1 MLSDLLPCAL
11 KGPALSKT
19 IITGA
24 YIATVDLQDREISGG
39 WVAVDGK
46 RIVGIGTGEIPAD
59 YAAFDRI
66 DGSGCLL
73 TPGFV
78 NTHHHLY
85 QWATRGIAT
94 ESTLFEWLVELYPIW
109 GHLDAEVTFGAAQG
123 ALASLLLSG
132 CTYTTDHHYVFP
144 AEGGDCLAAEIKAAE
159 GLGIRFHPT
168 RGSMDLGQSKGG
180 LPPDNVVEDRD
191 QILIATEDAIRR
203 FHDTADDAMVKIAV
217 APCSPFS
224 VTGELMKEAAELA
237 RRENVRLHTHLAET
251 IDEEDFCQEKFG
263 CSPTDYVESLGW
275 LGSDV
280 WMAHAIHLDDSAVAK
295 FGKTGTG
302 VAHCPSSN
310 ARLGSGIA
318 RVQDLVRA
326 GAPVGLGV
334 DGAASNEN
342 GELLTEVRAAAL
354 WARLKDGPTAMS
366 SRESLALATRGGAK
380 VLGRDKDLGS
390 IEVGK
395 LADLVLWKLDDIGHI
410 DIVDPIAALVLGPKA
425 EVTALLVNGEVR
437 VRHGLITAK
446 SHEDIAAEAARA
458 SKRLLSSAKKAG

>member
-1 MLSDLLPCAL
+1 MSQTL
-11 KGPALSKT
+11 
-19 IITGA
+19 ITEA
-24 YIATVDLQDREISGG
+24 YIATLDSNDREISDG
-39 WVAVDGK
+39 WVAIDGK
-46 RIVGIGTGEIPAD
+46 RIVGIGQSNIPPQFAG
-59 YAAFDRI
+59 FDRI
-66 DGSGCLL
+66 DGTGALL
-73 TPGFV
+73 TPGFI

-94 ESTLFEWLVELYPIW
+94 ESTLFEWLVTLYPIW

-144 AEGGDCLAAEIKAAE
+144 AEGGDCLAAEIEAAQ

-168 RGSMDLGQSKGG
+168 RGSMDLGQSQGG

-203 FHDTADDAMVKIAV
+203 FHDPADDAMLKIAV

-224 VTGELMKEAAELA
+224 VTGELMKEAAQLA

-251 IDEEDFCQEKFG
+251 IDEENFCQEKFG

-275 LGSDV
+275 LGPDV
-280 WMAHAIHLDDSAVAK
+280 WMAHAIHLDDSAIDK

-310 ARLGSGIA
+310 ARLGAGIA
-318 RVQDLVRA
+318 RVQDLVKA

-366 SRESLALATRGGAK
+366 ARQSLALATRGGAR
-380 VLGRDKDLGS
+380 VLGREKELGT

-425 EVTALLVNGEVR
+425 EVKALLVNGEVR
-437 VRHGLITAK
+437 VRHGLITAIA
-446 SHEDIAAEAARA
+446 HEEIAQQAARA
-458 SKRLLSSAKKAG
+458 SKRILTSSKKAG

>member
-1 MLSDLLPCAL
+1 MSQTL
-11 KGPALSKT
+11 
-19 IITGA
+19 ITDA
-24 YIATVDLQDREISGG
+24 YIATLDSNDREISDG
-39 WVAVDGK
+39 WVAIDGK
-46 RIVGIGTGEIPAD
+46 RIVGIGQSNIPPQFAG
-59 YAAFDRI
+59 FDRI
-66 DGSGCLL
+66 DGTGALL
-73 TPGFV
+73 TPGFI

-94 ESTLFEWLVELYPIW
+94 ESTLFEWLVTLYPIW

-144 AEGGDCLAAEIKAAE
+144 AEGGDCLAAEIEAAQ

-168 RGSMDLGQSKGG
+168 RGSMDLGQSQGG

-203 FHDTADDAMVKIAV
+203 FHDPADDAMLKIAV

-224 VTGELMKEAAELA
+224 VTGELMKEAAQLA

-251 IDEEDFCQEKFG
+251 IDEENFCQEKFG

-275 LGSDV
+275 LGPDV
-280 WMAHAIHLDDSAVAK
+280 WMAHAIHLDDSAIDK
-295 FGKTGTG
+295 FGRTGTG
-302 VAHCPSSN
+302 TAHCPSSN
-310 ARLGSGIA
+310 ARLGAGIA
-318 RVQDLVRA
+318 RVQDLVKA

-366 SRESLALATRGGAK
+366 ARQSLALATRGGAR
-380 VLGRDKDLGS
+380 VLGRENELGT

-425 EVTALLVNGEVR
+425 EVKALLVNGEVR
-437 VRHGLITAK
+437 VRHGLITAIA
-446 SHEDIAAEAARA
+446 HEEIAQQAARA
-458 SKRLLSSAKKAG
+458 SKRILTGSKKAG

>member
-1 MLSDLLPCAL
+1 VSQTL
-11 KGPALSKT
+11 
-19 IITGA
+19 ITDA
-24 YIATVDLQDREISGG
+24 YIATLDSNDREISDG
-39 WVAVDGK
+39 WVAIDGK
-46 RIVGIGTGEIPAD
+46 RIVGIGQSNIPPQFAG
-59 YAAFDRI
+59 FDRI
-66 DGSGCLL
+66 DGTGALL
-73 TPGFV
+73 TPGFI

-94 ESTLFEWLVELYPIW
+94 ESTLFEWLVTLYPIW

-144 AEGGDCLAAEIKAAE
+144 AEGGDCLAAEIEAAQ

-168 RGSMDLGQSKGG
+168 RGSMDLGQSQGG

-203 FHDTADDAMVKIAV
+203 FHDPADDAMLKIAV

-224 VTGELMKEAAELA
+224 VTGELMKEAAQLA

-251 IDEEDFCQEKFG
+251 IDEENFCQEKFG

-275 LGSDV
+275 LGPDV
-280 WMAHAIHLDDSAVAK
+280 WMAHAIHLDDSAIDK
-295 FGKTGTG
+295 FGRTGTG
-302 VAHCPSSN
+302 TAHCPSSN
-310 ARLGSGIA
+310 ARLGAGIA
-318 RVQDLVRA
+318 RVQDLVKA

-366 SRESLALATRGGAK
+366 ARQSLALATRGGAR
-380 VLGRDKDLGS
+380 VLGREKELGT

-425 EVTALLVNGEVR
+425 EVKALLVNGEVR
-437 VRHGLITAK
+437 VRHGLITAIA
-446 SHEDIAAEAARA
+446 HEEIAQQAARA
-458 SKRLLSSAKKAG
+458 SKRILTGSKKAG

>member
-1 MLSDLLPCAL
+1 MSQTL
-11 KGPALSKT
+11 
-19 IITGA
+19 ITNA
-24 YIATVDLQDREISGG
+24 YIATLDSIDREISDG
-39 WVAVDGK
+39 WVAIDGK
-46 RIVGIGTGEIPAD
+46 RIVGIGQSDIPPQFAG
-59 YAAFDRI
+59 FDRI
-66 DGSGCLL
+66 DGTGALL
-73 TPGFV
+73 TPGFI

-94 ESTLFEWLVELYPIW
+94 ESTLFEWLVTLYPIW

-144 AEGGDCLAAEIKAAE
+144 AEGGDCLAAEIEAAQ

-168 RGSMDLGQSKGG
+168 RGSMDLGQSQGG

-203 FHDTADDAMVKIAV
+203 FHDPADDAMLKIAV

-224 VTGELMKEAAELA
+224 VTGELMKEAAQLA

-251 IDEEDFCQEKFG
+251 IEEESFCQEKFG

-275 LGSDV
+275 LGPDV
-280 WMAHAIHLDDSAVAK
+280 WMAHAIHLDDSAIDK
-295 FGKTGTG
+295 FGRTGTG
-302 VAHCPSSN
+302 TAHCPSSN
-310 ARLGSGIA
+310 ARLGAGIA
-318 RVQDLVRA
+318 RVQDLVKA

-366 SRESLALATRGGAK
+366 ARQSLALATRGGAR
-380 VLGRDKDLGS
+380 VLGREKELGT

-425 EVTALLVNGEVR
+425 EVKALLVNGEVR
-437 VRHGLITAK
+437 VRHGLITAIA
-446 SHEDIAAEAARA
+446 HEEIAQQAARA
-458 SKRLLSSAKKAG
+458 SKRILTSSKKAG

>member
-1 MLSDLLPCAL
+1 MSQTL
-11 KGPALSKT
+11 
-19 IITGA
+19 ITDA
-24 YIATVDLQDREISGG
+24 YIATLDSNDREISDG
-39 WVAVDGK
+39 WVAIDGK
-46 RIVGIGTGEIPAD
+46 RIVGIGQSNIPPEFAG
-59 YAAFDRI
+59 FDRI
-66 DGSGCLL
+66 DGTGALL
-73 TPGFV
+73 TPGFI

-94 ESTLFEWLVELYPIW
+94 ESTLFEWLVTLYPIW
-109 GHLDAEVTFGAAQG
+109 GHLDADVTFGAAQG

-144 AEGGDCLAAEIKAAE
+144 AEGGDCLAAEIEAAQ

-168 RGSMDLGQSKGG
+168 RGSMDLGQSQGG

-203 FHDTADDAMVKIAV
+203 FHDPADDAMLKIAV

-224 VTGELMKEAAELA
+224 VTGELMKEAAQLA

-251 IDEEDFCQEKFG
+251 IDEENFCQEKFG

-275 LGSDV
+275 LGPDV
-280 WMAHAIHLDDSAVAK
+280 WMAHAIHLDDSAIDK

-310 ARLGSGIA
+310 ARLGAGIA
-318 RVQDLVRA
+318 RVQDLVKA

-366 SRESLALATRGGAK
+366 ARQSLALATRGGAR
-380 VLGRDKDLGS
+380 VLGRENELGT

-425 EVTALLVNGEVR
+425 EVKALLVNGEVR
-437 VRHGLITAK
+437 VQHGLITAI
-446 SHEDIAAEAARA
+446 SHEEIAQQAARA
-458 SKRLLSSAKKAG
+458 SKRILTSAKKAG

>member
-1 MLSDLLPCAL
+1 MSQTL
-11 KGPALSKT
+11 
-19 IITGA
+19 ITEA
-24 YIATVDLQDREISGG
+24 YIATLDSNDREISDG
-39 WVAVDGK
+39 WVAIDGK
-46 RIVGIGTGEIPAD
+46 RIVGIGQSNIPPEFAG
-59 YAAFDRI
+59 FDRI
-66 DGSGCLL
+66 DGTGALL
-73 TPGFV
+73 TPGFI

-94 ESTLFEWLVELYPIW
+94 ESTLFEWLVTLYPIW

-144 AEGGDCLAAEIKAAE
+144 AEGGDCLAAEIEAAQ

-168 RGSMDLGQSKGG
+168 RGSMDLGQTQGG

-203 FHDTADDAMVKIAV
+203 FHDPADDAMLKIAV

-224 VTGELMKEAAELA
+224 VTGELMKEAAQLA

-251 IDEEDFCQEKFG
+251 IDEENFCQERFG

-275 LGSDV
+275 LGPDV
-280 WMAHAIHLDDSAVAK
+280 WMAHAIHLDDSAIDK
-295 FGKTGTG
+295 FGRTGTG
-302 VAHCPSSN
+302 TAHCPSSN
-310 ARLGSGIA
+310 ARLGAGIA
-318 RVQDLVRA
+318 RVQDLVKA

-366 SRESLALATRGGAK
+366 ARQSLALATRGGAR
-380 VLGRDKDLGS
+380 VLGREKELGT

-425 EVTALLVNGEVR
+425 EVKALLVNGEVR
-437 VRHGLITAK
+437 VRHGLITAIA
-446 SHEDIAAEAARA
+446 HEEIAQQAARA
-458 SKRLLSSAKKAG
+458 SKRILTSSKKAG

>member
-1 MLSDLLPCAL
+1 MSQTL
-11 KGPALSKT
+11 
-19 IITGA
+19 ITGA
-24 YIATVDLQDREISGG
+24 YIATLDSNDREISDG
-39 WVAVDGK
+39 WVAIDGK
-46 RIVGIGTGEIPAD
+46 RIVGIGQSNIPPQFAG
-59 YAAFDRI
+59 FDRI
-66 DGSGCLL
+66 DGTGALL
-73 TPGFV
+73 TPGFI

-94 ESTLFEWLVELYPIW
+94 ESTLFEWLVTLYPIW

-144 AEGGDCLAAEIKAAE
+144 AEGGDCLAAEIEAAQ

-168 RGSMDLGQSKGG
+168 RGSMDLGQSQGG

-203 FHDTADDAMVKIAV
+203 FHDPADDAMLKIAV

-224 VTGELMKEAAELA
+224 VTGELMKEAAQLA

-251 IDEEDFCQEKFG
+251 IDEENFCQEKFG

-275 LGSDV
+275 LGPDV
-280 WMAHAIHLDDSAVAK
+280 WMAHAIHLDDSAIDK
-295 FGKTGTG
+295 FGRTGTG
-302 VAHCPSSN
+302 TAHCPSSN
-310 ARLGSGIA
+310 ARLGAGIA
-318 RVQDLVRA
+318 RVQDLVKA

-366 SRESLALATRGGAK
+366 ARQSLALATRGGAR
-380 VLGRDKDLGS
+380 VLGREKELGT

-425 EVTALLVNGEVR
+425 EVKALLVNGEVR
-437 VRHGLITAK
+437 VRHGLITAIA
-446 SHEDIAAEAARA
+446 HEEIAQQAARA
-458 SKRLLSSAKKAG
+458 SKRILTSSKKAG

>member
-1 MLSDLLPCAL
+1 MSQTL
-11 KGPALSKT
+11 
-19 IITGA
+19 ITDA
-24 YIATVDLQDREISGG
+24 YIATLDSNDREISDG
-39 WVAVDGK
+39 WVAIDGK
-46 RIVGIGTGEIPAD
+46 RIVGIGQSNIPPQFAG
-59 YAAFDRI
+59 FDRI
-66 DGSGCLL
+66 DGTGALL
-73 TPGFV
+73 TPGFI

-94 ESTLFEWLVELYPIW
+94 ESTLFEWLVTLYPIW

-144 AEGGDCLAAEIKAAE
+144 AEGGDCLAAEIEAAQ

-168 RGSMDLGQSKGG
+168 RGSMDLGQTQGG

-203 FHDTADDAMVKIAV
+203 FHDPADDAMLKIAV

-224 VTGELMKEAAELA
+224 VTGELMKEAAQLA

-251 IDEEDFCQEKFG
+251 IDEENFCQERFG

-275 LGSDV
+275 LGPDV
-280 WMAHAIHLDDSAVAK
+280 WMAHAIHLDDSAIDK
-295 FGKTGTG
+295 FGRTGTG
-302 VAHCPSSN
+302 TAHCPSSN
-310 ARLGSGIA
+310 ARLGAGIA
-318 RVQDLVRA
+318 RVQDLVKA

-366 SRESLALATRGGAK
+366 ARQSLALATRGGAR
-380 VLGRDKDLGS
+380 VLGREKELGT

-410 DIVDPIAALVLGPKA
+410 YIVDPIAALVLGPKA
-425 EVTALLVNGEVR
+425 EVKALLVNGEVR
-437 VRHGLITAK
+437 VRHGLITAIA
-446 SHEDIAAEAARA
+446 HEEIAQQAARA
-458 SKRLLSSAKKAG
+458 SKRILTSSKKAG

>member
-1 MLSDLLPCAL
+1 MSQTL
-11 KGPALSKT
+11 
-19 IITGA
+19 ITDA
-24 YIATVDLQDREISGG
+24 YIATLDSNDREISDG
-39 WVAVDGK
+39 WVAIDGK
-46 RIVGIGTGEIPAD
+46 RIVGIGQSNIPPQFAG
-59 YAAFDRI
+59 FDRI
-66 DGSGCLL
+66 DGTGALL
-73 TPGFV
+73 TPGFI

-94 ESTLFEWLVELYPIW
+94 ESTLFEWLVTLYPIW

-144 AEGGDCLAAEIKAAE
+144 AEGGDCLAAEIEAAQ

-168 RGSMDLGQSKGG
+168 RGSMDLGQTQGG
-180 LPPDNVVEDRD
+180 MPPDNVVEDRD

-203 FHDTADDAMVKIAV
+203 FHDPADDAMLKIAV

-224 VTGELMKEAAELA
+224 VTGELMKEAAQLA

-251 IDEEDFCQEKFG
+251 IDEENFCQKKFG

-275 LGSDV
+275 LGPDV
-280 WMAHAIHLDDSAVAK
+280 WMAHAIHLDDSAIDK
-295 FGKTGTG
+295 FGRTGTG
-302 VAHCPSSN
+302 TAHCPSSN
-310 ARLGSGIA
+310 ARLGAGIA
-318 RVQDLVRA
+318 RVQDLVKA

-366 SRESLALATRGGAK
+366 ARQSLALATRGGAR
-380 VLGRDKDLGS
+380 VLGREKELGT

-425 EVTALLVNGEVR
+425 EVKALLVNGEVR
-437 VRHGLITAK
+437 VRHGLITAIA
-446 SHEDIAAEAARA
+446 HEEIAQQAARA
-458 SKRLLSSAKKAG
+458 SKRILTSSKKAG

>member
-1 MLSDLLPCAL
+1 MSQTL
-11 KGPALSKT
+11 
-19 IITGA
+19 ITDA
-24 YIATVDLQDREISGG
+24 YIATLDTHDREISNG
-39 WVAVDGK
+39 WVAIDGK
-46 RIVGIGTGEIPAD
+46 RIVGIGQSKIPAQ
-59 YAAFDRI
+59 YAGFDRI
-66 DGSGCLL
+66 DGAGALL

-94 ESTLFEWLVELYPIW
+94 ESTLFEWLVTLYPIW
-109 GHLDAEVTFGAAQG
+109 GHLDAEVTYGAAQG

-144 AEGGDCLAAEIKAAE
+144 AEGGDCLAAEIEAAQT
-159 GLGIRFHPT
+159 LGIRFHPT
-168 RGSMDLGQSKGG
+168 RGSMDLGQSQGG

-203 FHDTADDAMVKIAV
+203 FHDPADDAMLKIAV

-224 VTGELMKEAAELA
+224 VTGELMKEAAQLA

-275 LGSDV
+275 LGPDV
-280 WMAHAIHLDDSAVAK
+280 WMAHAIHLDDSAIDK

-310 ARLGSGIA
+310 ARLGAGIA
-318 RVQDLVRA
+318 RVQDLVKA

-366 SRESLALATRGGAK
+366 ARQSLALATRGGAR
-380 VLGRDKDLGS
+380 VLGREKELGT

-425 EVTALLVNGEVR
+425 EVKALLVNGEVR
-437 VRHGLITAK
+437 VRHGLITAIA
-446 SHEDIAAEAARA
+446 HEEIAQQAARA
-458 SKRLLSSAKKAG
+458 SKRILTSAKKAG

>member
-1 MLSDLLPCAL
+1 VSQTL
-11 KGPALSKT
+11 
-19 IITGA
+19 ITGA
-24 YIATVDLQDREISGG
+24 YIATLDPNDREISDG
-39 WVAVDGK
+39 WVAIDGK
-46 RIVGIGTGEIPAD
+46 RIVAIGQTPIPEQ
-59 YAAFDRI
+59 YAHFDRI
-66 DGSGCLL
+66 DGAGSLL
-73 TPGFV
+73 TPGFI

-94 ESTLFEWLVELYPIW
+94 ESTLFEWLVTLYPIW
-109 GHLDAEVTFGAAQG
+109 GHLDADITFGAAQG
-123 ALASLLLSG
+123 ALASLMLSG

-144 AEGGDCLAAEIKAAE
+144 AEGGDCLAAEITAAQ

-168 RGSMDLGQSKGG
+168 RGSMDLGQSQGG
-180 LPPDNVVEDRD
+180 LPPDNVVENRD

-203 FHDTADDAMVKIAV
+203 FHDPSDDAMVKIAV

-224 VTGELMKEAAELA
+224 VTGDLMKEAAQLA

-251 IDEEDFCQEKFG
+251 VDEENFCQEKFG

-275 LGSDV
+275 LGPDV
-280 WMAHAIHLDDSAVAK
+280 WMAHAIHLDDSAIAK

-302 VAHCPSSN
+302 AAHCPSSN
-310 ARLGSGIA
+310 ARLGAGIA
-318 RVQDLVRA
+318 RVQDLVAA

-334 DGAASNEN
+334 DGAASNES

-366 SRESLALATRGGAK
+366 ARQSLALATRGGAR
-380 VLGRDKDLGS
+380 VLGREKELGT

-425 EVTALLVNGEVR
+425 EVKALIVNGELR
-437 VRHGLITAK
+437 VLNGLITAI
-446 SHEDIAAEAARA
+446 SHEEIAQTAARA
-458 SKRLLSSAKKAG
+458 SKKLLTSAKKAG

>member
-1 MLSDLLPCAL
+1 M
-11 KGPALSKT
+11 T
-19 IITGA
+19 
-24 YIATVDLQDREISGG
+24 
-39 WVAVDGK
+39 
-46 RIVGIGTGEIPAD
+46 
-59 YAAFDRI
+59 
-66 DGSGCLL
+66 
-73 TPGFV
+73 
-78 NTHHHLY
+78 
-85 QWATRGIAT
+85 
-94 ESTLFEWLVELYPIW
+94 LYPIW

-144 AEGGDCLAAEIKAAE
+144 AEGGDCLAAEIEAAQ

-168 RGSMDLGQSKGG
+168 RGSMDLGQTQGG

-203 FHDTADDAMVKIAV
+203 FHDPADDAMLKIAV

-224 VTGELMKEAAELA
+224 VTGELMKEAAQLA

-251 IDEEDFCQEKFG
+251 IDEENFCQERFG

-275 LGSDV
+275 LGPDV
-280 WMAHAIHLDDSAVAK
+280 WMAHAIHLDDSAIDK
-295 FGKTGTG
+295 FGRTGTG
-302 VAHCPSSN
+302 TAHCPSSN
-310 ARLGSGIA
+310 ARLGAGIA
-318 RVQDLVRA
+318 RVQDLVKA

-366 SRESLALATRGGAK
+366 ARQSLALATRGGAR
-380 VLGRDKDLGS
+380 VLGREKELGT

-425 EVTALLVNGEVR
+425 EVKALLVNGEVR
-437 VRHGLITAK
+437 VRHGLITAIA
-446 SHEDIAAEAARA
+446 HEEIAQQAARA
-458 SKRLLSSAKKAG
+458 SKRILTSSKKAG

>member
-1 MLSDLLPCAL
+1 MSQTL
-11 KGPALSKT
+11 
-19 IITGA
+19 ITDA
-24 YIATVDLQDREISGG
+24 YIATLDSNDREISDG
-39 WVAVDGK
+39 WVAIDGK
-46 RIVGIGTGEIPAD
+46 RIVGIGQSNIPPQFAG
-59 YAAFDRI
+59 FDRI
-66 DGSGCLL
+66 DGTGALL
-73 TPGFV
+73 TPGFI

-94 ESTLFEWLVELYPIW
+94 ESTLFEWLVTLYPIW

-144 AEGGDCLAAEIKAAE
+144 AEGGDCLAAEIEAAQ

-168 RGSMDLGQSKGG
+168 RGSMDLGQSQGG

-203 FHDTADDAMVKIAV
+203 FHDPADDAMLKIAV

-224 VTGELMKEAAELA
+224 VTGELMKEAAQLA

-251 IDEEDFCQEKFG
+251 IDEENFCQEKFG

-275 LGSDV
+275 LGPDV
-280 WMAHAIHLDDSAVAK
+280 WMAHAIHLDDSAIDK
-295 FGKTGTG
+295 FGRTGTG
-302 VAHCPSSN
+302 TAHCPSSN
-310 ARLGSGIA
+310 ARLGAGIA
-318 RVQDLVRA
+318 RVQDLVKA

-366 SRESLALATRGGAK
+366 ARQSLALATRGGAR
-380 VLGRDKDLGS
+380 VLGREKELGT

-425 EVTALLVNGEVR
+425 EVKALLVNGEVR
-437 VRHGLITAK
+437 VRHGLITAIA
-446 SHEDIAAEAARA
+446 HEEIAQQAVRA
-458 SKRLLSSAKKAG
+458 SKRILTSSKKAG

>member
-1 MLSDLLPCAL
+1 MSQTL
-11 KGPALSKT
+11 
-19 IITGA
+19 ITDA
-24 YIATVDLQDREISGG
+24 YIATLDSNDREISDG
-39 WVAVDGK
+39 WVAIDGK
-46 RIVGIGTGEIPAD
+46 RIVGIGQSNIPPEFAG
-59 YAAFDRI
+59 FDRI
-66 DGSGCLL
+66 DGTGALL
-73 TPGFV
+73 TPGFI

-94 ESTLFEWLVELYPIW
+94 ESTLFEWLVTLYPIW

-144 AEGGDCLAAEIKAAE
+144 AEGGDCLAAEIEAAQ

-168 RGSMDLGQSKGG
+168 RGSMDLGQTQGG

-203 FHDTADDAMVKIAV
+203 FHDPADDAMLKIAV

-224 VTGELMKEAAELA
+224 VTGELMKEAAQLA

-251 IDEEDFCQEKFG
+251 IDEENFCQEKFG

-275 LGSDV
+275 LGPDV
-280 WMAHAIHLDDSAVAK
+280 WMAHAIHLDDSAIDK
-295 FGKTGTG
+295 FGRTGTG
-302 VAHCPSSN
+302 TAHCPSSN
-310 ARLGSGIA
+310 ARLGAGIA
-318 RVQDLVRA
+318 RVQDLVKA

-366 SRESLALATRGGAK
+366 ARQSLALATRGGAR
-380 VLGRDKDLGS
+380 VLGREKELGT

-425 EVTALLVNGEVR
+425 EVKALLVNGEVR
-437 VRHGLITAK
+437 VRHGLITAIA
-446 SHEDIAAEAARA
+446 HEEIAQQAARA
-458 SKRLLSSAKKAG
+458 SKRILTSSKKAG

>member
-1 MLSDLLPCAL
+1 MSQTL
-11 KGPALSKT
+11 
-19 IITGA
+19 ITDA
-24 YIATVDLQDREISGG
+24 YIATLDSNDREISDG
-39 WVAVDGK
+39 WVAIDGK
-46 RIVGIGTGEIPAD
+46 RIVGIGQSNIPPQFAG
-59 YAAFDRI
+59 FDRI
-66 DGSGCLL
+66 DGTGALL
-73 TPGFV
+73 TPGFI

-94 ESTLFEWLVELYPIW
+94 ESTLFEWLVTLYPIW

-144 AEGGDCLAAEIKAAE
+144 AEGGDCLAAEIEAAQ

-168 RGSMDLGQSKGG
+168 RGSMDLGQTQGG

-203 FHDTADDAMVKIAV
+203 FHDPADDAMLKIAV

-224 VTGELMKEAAELA
+224 VTGELMKEAAQLA

-251 IDEEDFCQEKFG
+251 IDEENFCQERFG

-275 LGSDV
+275 LGPDV
-280 WMAHAIHLDDSAVAK
+280 WMAHAIHLDDSAIDK
-295 FGKTGTG
+295 FGRTGTG
-302 VAHCPSSN
+302 TAHCPSSN
-310 ARLGSGIA
+310 ARLGAGIA
-318 RVQDLVRA
+318 RVQDLVKA

-366 SRESLALATRGGAK
+366 ARQSLALATRGGAR
-380 VLGRDKDLGS
+380 VLGREKELGT

-425 EVTALLVNGEVR
+425 EVKALLVNGEVR
-437 VRHGLITAK
+437 VRHGLITAIA
-446 SHEDIAAEAARA
+446 HEEIAQQAARA
-458 SKRLLSSAKKAG
+458 SKRILTSAKKAG

>member
-1 MLSDLLPCAL
+1 MSQTL
-11 KGPALSKT
+11 
-19 IITGA
+19 ITDA
-24 YIATVDLQDREISGG
+24 YIATLDSNDREISDG
-39 WVAVDGK
+39 WVAIDGK
-46 RIVGIGTGEIPAD
+46 RIVGIGQSNIPPEFAG
-59 YAAFDRI
+59 FDRI
-66 DGSGCLL
+66 DGTGALL
-73 TPGFV
+73 TPGFI

-94 ESTLFEWLVELYPIW
+94 ESTLFEWLVTLYPIW

-144 AEGGDCLAAEIKAAE
+144 AEGGDCLAAEIEAAQ

-168 RGSMDLGQSKGG
+168 RGSMDLGQSQGG

-203 FHDTADDAMVKIAV
+203 FHDPADDAMLKIAV

-224 VTGELMKEAAELA
+224 VTGELMKEAAQLA

-251 IDEEDFCQEKFG
+251 IDEENFCQEKFG

-275 LGSDV
+275 LGPDV
-280 WMAHAIHLDDSAVAK
+280 WMAHAIHLDDSAIDK

-310 ARLGSGIA
+310 ARLGAGIA
-318 RVQDLVRA
+318 RVQDLVKA

-366 SRESLALATRGGAK
+366 ARQSLALATRGGAR
-380 VLGRDKDLGS
+380 VLGRENELGT

-425 EVTALLVNGEVR
+425 EVKALLVNGEVR
-437 VRHGLITAK
+437 VRHGLITAIA
-446 SHEDIAAEAARA
+446 HEEIAQQAARA
-458 SKRLLSSAKKAG
+458 SKRILTSSKKAG

>member
-1 MLSDLLPCAL
+1 MSQTL
-11 KGPALSKT
+11 
-19 IITGA
+19 ITNA
-24 YIATVDLQDREISGG
+24 YIATLDSNDREISDG
-39 WVAVDGK
+39 WVAIDGK
-46 RIVGIGTGEIPAD
+46 RIVGIGQSNIPPQFAG
-59 YAAFDRI
+59 FDRI
-66 DGSGCLL
+66 DGTGALL
-73 TPGFV
+73 TPGFI

-94 ESTLFEWLVELYPIW
+94 ESTLFEWLVTLYPIW

-144 AEGGDCLAAEIKAAE
+144 AEGGDCLAAEIEAAQ

-168 RGSMDLGQSKGG
+168 RGSMDLGQSQGG

-203 FHDTADDAMVKIAV
+203 FHDPADDAMLKIAV

-224 VTGELMKEAAELA
+224 VTGELMKEAAQLA

-251 IDEEDFCQEKFG
+251 IEEESFCQEKFG

-275 LGSDV
+275 LGPDV
-280 WMAHAIHLDDSAVAK
+280 WMAHAIHLDDSAIAK

-302 VAHCPSSN
+302 TAHCPSSN
-310 ARLGSGIA
+310 ARLGAGIA
-318 RVQDLVRA
+318 RVQDLLKA

-366 SRESLALATRGGAK
+366 ARQSLALATRGGAR
-380 VLGRDKDLGS
+380 VLGREKELGT

-425 EVTALLVNGEVR
+425 EVKALLVNGEVR
-437 VRHGLITAK
+437 VRHGLITAIA
-446 SHEDIAAEAARA
+446 HEEIAQQAVRA
-458 SKRLLSSAKKAG
+458 SKRILTSSKKAG

>member
-1 MLSDLLPCAL
+1 MSQTL
-11 KGPALSKT
+11 
-19 IITGA
+19 ITNA
-24 YIATVDLQDREISGG
+24 YIATLDSNDREISDG
-39 WVAVDGK
+39 WVAIDGK
-46 RIVGIGTGEIPAD
+46 RIVGIGQSNIPPQFAG
-59 YAAFDRI
+59 FDRI
-66 DGSGCLL
+66 DGTGALL
-73 TPGFV
+73 TPGFI

-94 ESTLFEWLVELYPIW
+94 ESTLFEWLVTLYPIW

-144 AEGGDCLAAEIKAAE
+144 AEGGDCLAAEIEAAQ

-168 RGSMDLGQSKGG
+168 RGSMDLGQSQGG

-203 FHDTADDAMVKIAV
+203 FHDPADDAMLKIAV

-224 VTGELMKEAAELA
+224 VTGELMKEAAQLA

-251 IDEEDFCQEKFG
+251 IEEESFCQEKFG

-275 LGSDV
+275 LGPDV
-280 WMAHAIHLDDSAVAK
+280 WMAHAIHLDDSAIDK
-295 FGKTGTG
+295 FGRTGTG
-302 VAHCPSSN
+302 TAHCPSSN
-310 ARLGSGIA
+310 ARLGAGIA
-318 RVQDLVRA
+318 RVQDLVKA

-366 SRESLALATRGGAK
+366 ARQSLALATRGGAR
-380 VLGRDKDLGS
+380 VLGREKELGT

-425 EVTALLVNGEVR
+425 EVKALLVNGEVR
-437 VRHGLITAK
+437 VRHGLITAIA
-446 SHEDIAAEAARA
+446 HEEIAQQAARA
-458 SKRLLSSAKKAG
+458 SKRILTSSKKAG

>member
-1 MLSDLLPCAL
+1 MSQTL
-11 KGPALSKT
+11 
-19 IITGA
+19 ITNA
-24 YIATVDLQDREISGG
+24 YIATLDSIDREISDG
-39 WVAVDGK
+39 WVAIDGK
-46 RIVGIGTGEIPAD
+46 RIVGIGQSDIPPQFAG
-59 YAAFDRI
+59 FDRI
-66 DGSGCLL
+66 DGTGALL
-73 TPGFV
+73 TPGFI

-94 ESTLFEWLVELYPIW
+94 ESTLFEWLVTLYPIW

-144 AEGGDCLAAEIKAAE
+144 AEGGDCLAAEIEAAQ

-168 RGSMDLGQSKGG
+168 RGSMDLGQSQGG

-203 FHDTADDAMVKIAV
+203 FHDPADDAMLKIAV

-224 VTGELMKEAAELA
+224 VTGELMKEAAQLA

-251 IDEEDFCQEKFG
+251 IEEESFCQEKFG

-275 LGSDV
+275 LGPDV
-280 WMAHAIHLDDSAVAK
+280 WMAHAIHLDDSAIAK

-302 VAHCPSSN
+302 TAHCPSSN
-310 ARLGSGIA
+310 ARLGAGIA
-318 RVQDLVRA
+318 RVQDLLKA

-366 SRESLALATRGGAK
+366 ARQSLALATRGGAR
-380 VLGRDKDLGS
+380 VLGREKELGT

-425 EVTALLVNGEVR
+425 EVKALLVNGEVR
-437 VRHGLITAK
+437 VRHGLITAIA
-446 SHEDIAAEAARA
+446 HEEIAQQAVRA
-458 SKRLLSSAKKAG
+458 SKRILTSSKKAG

>member
-1 MLSDLLPCAL
+1 MSQTL
-11 KGPALSKT
+11 
-19 IITGA
+19 ITDA
-24 YIATVDLQDREISGG
+24 YIATLDSNDREISDG
-39 WVAVDGK
+39 WVAIDGK
-46 RIVGIGTGEIPAD
+46 RIVGIGQSNIPPQFAG
-59 YAAFDRI
+59 FDRI
-66 DGSGCLL
+66 DGTGALL
-73 TPGFV
+73 TPGFI

-94 ESTLFEWLVELYPIW
+94 ESTLFEWLVTLYPIW

-144 AEGGDCLAAEIKAAE
+144 AEGGDCLAAEIEAAQ

-168 RGSMDLGQSKGG
+168 RGSMDLGQTQGG

-203 FHDTADDAMVKIAV
+203 FHDPADDAMLKIAV

-224 VTGELMKEAAELA
+224 VTGELMKEAAQLA

-251 IDEEDFCQEKFG
+251 IDEENFCQEKFG

-275 LGSDV
+275 LGPDV
-280 WMAHAIHLDDSAVAK
+280 WMAHAIHLDDSAIDK

-310 ARLGSGIA
+310 ARLGAGIA
-318 RVQDLVRA
+318 RVQDLVKA

-366 SRESLALATRGGAK
+366 ARQSLALATRGGAR
-380 VLGRDKDLGS
+380 VLGREKELGT

-425 EVTALLVNGEVR
+425 EVKALLVNGEVR
-437 VRHGLITAK
+437 VRHGLITAIA
-446 SHEDIAAEAARA
+446 HEEIAQQAARA
-458 SKRLLSSAKKAG
+458 SKRILTSSKKAG

>member
-1 MLSDLLPCAL
+1 MSQTL
-11 KGPALSKT
+11 
-19 IITGA
+19 ITDA
-24 YIATVDLQDREISGG
+24 YIATLDSNDREISDG
-39 WVAVDGK
+39 WVAIDGK
-46 RIVGIGTGEIPAD
+46 RIVGIGQSNIPPEFAG
-59 YAAFDRI
+59 FDRI
-66 DGSGCLL
+66 DGTGALL
-73 TPGFV
+73 TPGFI

-94 ESTLFEWLVELYPIW
+94 ESTLFEWLVTLYPIW

-144 AEGGDCLAAEIKAAE
+144 AEGGDCLAAEIEAAQ

-168 RGSMDLGQSKGG
+168 RGSMDLGQTQGG

-203 FHDTADDAMVKIAV
+203 FHDPADDAMLKIAV

-224 VTGELMKEAAELA
+224 VTGELMKEAAQLA

-251 IDEEDFCQEKFG
+251 IDEENFCQERFG

-275 LGSDV
+275 LGPDV
-280 WMAHAIHLDDSAVAK
+280 WMAHAIHLDDSAIDK
-295 FGKTGTG
+295 FGRTGTG
-302 VAHCPSSN
+302 TAHCPSSN
-310 ARLGSGIA
+310 ARLGAGIA
-318 RVQDLVRA
+318 RVQDLVKA

-366 SRESLALATRGGAK
+366 ARQSLALATRGGAR
-380 VLGRDKDLGS
+380 VLGRENELGT

-425 EVTALLVNGEVR
+425 EVKALLVNGEVR
-437 VRHGLITAK
+437 VRHGLITAI
-446 SHEDIAAEAARA
+446 SHEEIAQQAARA
-458 SKRLLSSAKKAG
+458 SKRILTSAKKAG

>member
-1 MLSDLLPCAL
+1 MSQTL
-11 KGPALSKT
+11 
-19 IITGA
+19 ITDA
-24 YIATVDLQDREISGG
+24 YIATLDSNDREISDG
-39 WVAVDGK
+39 WVAIDGK
-46 RIVGIGTGEIPAD
+46 RIVGIGQSNIPPEFAG
-59 YAAFDRI
+59 FDRI
-66 DGSGCLL
+66 DGTGALL
-73 TPGFV
+73 TPGFI

-94 ESTLFEWLVELYPIW
+94 ESTLFEWLVTLYPIW

-144 AEGGDCLAAEIKAAE
+144 AEGGDCLAAEIEAAQ

-168 RGSMDLGQSKGG
+168 RGSMDLGQTQGG

-203 FHDTADDAMVKIAV
+203 FHDPADDAMLKIAV

-224 VTGELMKEAAELA
+224 VTGELMKEAAQLA

-251 IDEEDFCQEKFG
+251 IDEENFCQERFG

-275 LGSDV
+275 LGPDV
-280 WMAHAIHLDDSAVAK
+280 WMAHAIHLDDSAIDK
-295 FGKTGTG
+295 FGRTGTG
-302 VAHCPSSN
+302 TAHCPSSN
-310 ARLGSGIA
+310 ARLGAGIA
-318 RVQDLVRA
+318 RVQDLVKA

-366 SRESLALATRGGAK
+366 ARQSLALATRGGAR
-380 VLGRDKDLGS
+380 VLGRENELGT

-425 EVTALLVNGEVR
+425 EVKALLVNGEVR
-437 VRHGLITAK
+437 VRHGLITAIA
-446 SHEDIAAEAARA
+446 HEEIAQQAARA
-458 SKRLLSSAKKAG
+458 SKRILTSSKKAG

>member
-1 MLSDLLPCAL
+1 MSQTL
-11 KGPALSKT
+11 
-19 IITGA
+19 ITEA
-24 YIATVDLQDREISGG
+24 YIATLDSNDREISDG
-39 WVAVDGK
+39 WVAIDGK
-46 RIVGIGTGEIPAD
+46 RIVGIGQSNIPPQFAG
-59 YAAFDRI
+59 FDRI
-66 DGSGCLL
+66 DGTGALL
-73 TPGFV
+73 TPGFI

-94 ESTLFEWLVELYPIW
+94 ESTLFEWLVTLYPIW

-144 AEGGDCLAAEIKAAE
+144 AEGGDCLAAEIEAAQ

-168 RGSMDLGQSKGG
+168 RGSMDLGQSQGG

-203 FHDTADDAMVKIAV
+203 FHDPADDAMLKIAV

-224 VTGELMKEAAELA
+224 VTGELMKEAAQLA

-251 IDEEDFCQEKFG
+251 IDEENFCQEKFG

-275 LGSDV
+275 LGPDV
-280 WMAHAIHLDDSAVAK
+280 WMAHAIHLDDSAIDK

-310 ARLGSGIA
+310 ARLGAGIA
-318 RVQDLVRA
+318 RVQDLVKA

-366 SRESLALATRGGAK
+366 ARQSLALATRGGAR
-380 VLGRDKDLGS
+380 VLGRENELGT

-425 EVTALLVNGEVR
+425 EVKALLVNGEVR
-437 VRHGLITAK
+437 VRHGLITAIA
-446 SHEDIAAEAARA
+446 HEEIAQQAARA
-458 SKRLLSSAKKAG
+458 SKRILTSSKKAG

>member
-1 MLSDLLPCAL
+1 MSQTL
-11 KGPALSKT
+11 
-19 IITGA
+19 ITEA
-24 YIATVDLQDREISGG
+24 YIATLDSNDREISDG
-39 WVAVDGK
+39 WVAIDGK
-46 RIVGIGTGEIPAD
+46 RIVGIGQSNIPPEFAG
-59 YAAFDRI
+59 FDRI
-66 DGSGCLL
+66 DGTGALL
-73 TPGFV
+73 TPGFI

-94 ESTLFEWLVELYPIW
+94 ESTLFEWLVTLYPIW

-144 AEGGDCLAAEIKAAE
+144 AEGGDCLAAEIEAAQ

-168 RGSMDLGQSKGG
+168 RGSMDLGQSQGG

-203 FHDTADDAMVKIAV
+203 FHDPADDAMLKIAV

-224 VTGELMKEAAELA
+224 VTGELMKEAAQLA

-251 IDEEDFCQEKFG
+251 IDEENFCQEKFG

-275 LGSDV
+275 LGPDV
-280 WMAHAIHLDDSAVAK
+280 WMAHAIHLDDSAIDK

-310 ARLGSGIA
+310 ARLGAGIA
-318 RVQDLVRA
+318 RVQDLVKA

-366 SRESLALATRGGAK
+366 ARQSLALATRGGAR
-380 VLGRDKDLGS
+380 VLGRENELGT

-425 EVTALLVNGEVR
+425 EVKALLVNGEVR
-437 VRHGLITAK
+437 VRHGLITAIA
-446 SHEDIAAEAARA
+446 HEEIAQQAARA
-458 SKRLLSSAKKAG
+458 SKRILTSSKKAG

>member
-1 MLSDLLPCAL
+1 MSQTL
-11 KGPALSKT
+11 
-19 IITGA
+19 ITEA
-24 YIATVDLQDREISGG
+24 YIATLDSNDREISDG
-39 WVAVDGK
+39 WVAIDGK
-46 RIVGIGTGEIPAD
+46 RIVGIGQSNIPPEFAG
-59 YAAFDRI
+59 FDRI
-66 DGSGCLL
+66 DGTGALL
-73 TPGFV
+73 TPGFI

-94 ESTLFEWLVELYPIW
+94 ESTLFEWLVTLYPIW

-144 AEGGDCLAAEIKAAE
+144 AEGGDCLAAEIEAAQ

-168 RGSMDLGQSKGG
+168 RGSMDLGQSQGG

-203 FHDTADDAMVKIAV
+203 FHDPADDAMLKIAV

-224 VTGELMKEAAELA
+224 VTGELMKEAAQLA

-251 IDEEDFCQEKFG
+251 IDEENFCQEKFG

-275 LGSDV
+275 LGPDV
-280 WMAHAIHLDDSAVAK
+280 WMAHAIHLDDSAIDK

-310 ARLGSGIA
+310 ARLGAGIA
-318 RVQDLVRA
+318 RVQDLVKA

-366 SRESLALATRGGAK
+366 ARQSLALATRGGAR
-380 VLGRDKDLGS
+380 VLGREKELGT

-425 EVTALLVNGEVR
+425 EVKALLVNGEVR
-437 VRHGLITAK
+437 VRHGLITAIA
-446 SHEDIAAEAARA
+446 HEEIAQQAARA
-458 SKRLLSSAKKAG
+458 SKRILTSSKKAG

>member
-1 MLSDLLPCAL
+1 MSQTL
-11 KGPALSKT
+11 
-19 IITGA
+19 ITEA
-24 YIATVDLQDREISGG
+24 YIATLDSNDREISDG
-39 WVAVDGK
+39 WVAIDGK
-46 RIVGIGTGEIPAD
+46 RIVGIGQSNIPPQFAG
-59 YAAFDRI
+59 FDRI
-66 DGSGCLL
+66 DGTGALL
-73 TPGFV
+73 TPGFI

-94 ESTLFEWLVELYPIW
+94 ESTLFEWLVTLYPIW

-144 AEGGDCLAAEIKAAE
+144 AEGGDCLAAEIEAAQ

-168 RGSMDLGQSKGG
+168 RGSMDLGQTQGG

-203 FHDTADDAMVKIAV
+203 FHDPADDAMLKIAV

-224 VTGELMKEAAELA
+224 VTGELMKEAAQLA

-251 IDEEDFCQEKFG
+251 IDEENFCQERFG

-275 LGSDV
+275 LGPDV
-280 WMAHAIHLDDSAVAK
+280 WMAHAIHLDDSAIDK
-295 FGKTGTG
+295 FGRTGTG
-302 VAHCPSSN
+302 TAHCPSSN
-310 ARLGSGIA
+310 ARLGAGIA
-318 RVQDLVRA
+318 RVQDLVKA

-366 SRESLALATRGGAK
+366 ARQSLALATRGGAR
-380 VLGRDKDLGS
+380 VLGRENELGT

-425 EVTALLVNGEVR
+425 EVKALLVNGEVR
-437 VRHGLITAK
+437 VRHGLITAIA
-446 SHEDIAAEAARA
+446 HEEIAQQAARA
-458 SKRLLSSAKKAG
+458 SKRILTSSKKAG

>member
-1 MLSDLLPCAL
+1 MSQTL
-11 KGPALSKT
+11 
-19 IITGA
+19 ITDA
-24 YIATVDLQDREISGG
+24 YIATLDSNDREISDG
-39 WVAVDGK
+39 WVAIDGK
-46 RIVGIGTGEIPAD
+46 RIVGIGQSNIPPQFAG
-59 YAAFDRI
+59 FDRI
-66 DGSGCLL
+66 DGTGALL
-73 TPGFV
+73 TPGFI

-94 ESTLFEWLVELYPIW
+94 ESTLFEWLVTLYPIW

-144 AEGGDCLAAEIKAAE
+144 AEGGDCLAAEIEAAQ

-168 RGSMDLGQSKGG
+168 RGSMDLGQTQGG

-203 FHDTADDAMVKIAV
+203 FHDPADDAMLKIAV

-224 VTGELMKEAAELA
+224 VTGELMKEAAQLA

-251 IDEEDFCQEKFG
+251 IDEENFCQERFG

-275 LGSDV
+275 LGPDV
-280 WMAHAIHLDDSAVAK
+280 WMAHAIHLDDSAIDK
-295 FGKTGTG
+295 FGRTGTG
-302 VAHCPSSN
+302 TAHCPSSN
-310 ARLGSGIA
+310 ARLGAGIA
-318 RVQDLVRA
+318 RVQDLVKA

-366 SRESLALATRGGAK
+366 ARQSLALATRGGAR
-380 VLGRDKDLGS
+380 VLGREKELGT

-425 EVTALLVNGEVR
+425 EVKALLVNGEVR
-437 VRHGLITAK
+437 VRHGLITAIA
-446 SHEDIAAEAARA
+446 HEEIAQQAARA
-458 SKRLLSSAKKAG
+458 SKRILTSSKKAG

>member
-1 MLSDLLPCAL
+1 MSQTL
-11 KGPALSKT
+11 
-19 IITGA
+19 ITNA
-24 YIATVDLQDREISGG
+24 YIATLDSNDREISDG
-39 WVAVDGK
+39 WVAIDGK
-46 RIVGIGTGEIPAD
+46 RIVGIGQSNIPPQFAG
-59 YAAFDRI
+59 FDHI
-66 DGSGCLL
+66 DGTGALL
-73 TPGFV
+73 TPGFI

-94 ESTLFEWLVELYPIW
+94 ESTLFEWLVTLYPIW

-144 AEGGDCLAAEIKAAE
+144 AEGGDCLAAEIEAAQT
-159 GLGIRFHPT
+159 LGIRFHPT
-168 RGSMDLGQSKGG
+168 RGSMDLGQSQGG

-203 FHDTADDAMVKIAV
+203 FHDPADDAMLKIAV

-224 VTGELMKEAAELA
+224 VTGELMKEAAQLA

-275 LGSDV
+275 LGPDV
-280 WMAHAIHLDDSAVAK
+280 WMAHAIHLDDSAIDK
-295 FGKTGTG
+295 FGRTGTG
-302 VAHCPSSN
+302 TAHCPSSN
-310 ARLGSGIA
+310 ARLGAGIA
-318 RVQDLVRA
+318 RVQDLVKA

-366 SRESLALATRGGAK
+366 ARQSLALATRGGAR
-380 VLGRDKDLGS
+380 VLGREKELGT

-425 EVTALLVNGEVR
+425 EVKALLVNGEVR
-437 VRHGLITAK
+437 VRHGLITAIA
-446 SHEDIAAEAARA
+446 HEEIAQQAARA
-458 SKRLLSSAKKAG
+458 SQRILTGSKKAG

>member
-1 MLSDLLPCAL
+1 MSQTL
-11 KGPALSKT
+11 
-19 IITGA
+19 ITDA
-24 YIATVDLQDREISGG
+24 YIATLDSNDREISDG
-39 WVAVDGK
+39 WVAIDGK
-46 RIVGIGTGEIPAD
+46 RIVGIGQSNIPPQFAG
-59 YAAFDRI
+59 FDRI
-66 DGSGCLL
+66 DGTGALL
-73 TPGFV
+73 TPGFI

-94 ESTLFEWLVELYPIW
+94 ESTLFEWLVTLYPIW

-144 AEGGDCLAAEIKAAE
+144 AEGGDCLAAEIEAAQ

-168 RGSMDLGQSKGG
+168 RGSMDLGQSQGG

-203 FHDTADDAMVKIAV
+203 FHDPADDAMLKIAV

-224 VTGELMKEAAELA
+224 VTGELMKEAAQLA

-251 IDEEDFCQEKFG
+251 IEEESFCQEKFG

-275 LGSDV
+275 LGPDV
-280 WMAHAIHLDDSAVAK
+280 WMAHAIHLDDSAIAK

-302 VAHCPSSN
+302 TAHCPSSN
-310 ARLGSGIA
+310 ARLGAGIA
-318 RVQDLVRA
+318 RVQDLVKA

-366 SRESLALATRGGAK
+366 ARQSLALATRGGAR
-380 VLGRDKDLGS
+380 VLGREKELGT

-425 EVTALLVNGEVR
+425 EVKALLVNGEVR
-437 VRHGLITAK
+437 VRHGLITAIA
-446 SHEDIAAEAARA
+446 HEEIAQQAVRA
-458 SKRLLSSAKKAG
+458 SKRILTSSKKAG

>member
-1 MLSDLLPCAL
+1 MSQTL
-11 KGPALSKT
+11 
-19 IITGA
+19 ITDA
-24 YIATVDLQDREISGG
+24 YIATLDSNDREISDG
-39 WVAVDGK
+39 WVAIDGK
-46 RIVGIGTGEIPAD
+46 RIVGIGQSNIPPQFAG
-59 YAAFDRI
+59 FDRI
-66 DGSGCLL
+66 DGTGALL
-73 TPGFV
+73 TPGFI

-94 ESTLFEWLVELYPIW
+94 ESTLFEWLVTLYPIW

-144 AEGGDCLAAEIKAAE
+144 AEGGDCLAAEIEAAQ

-168 RGSMDLGQSKGG
+168 RGSMDLGQTQGG

-203 FHDTADDAMVKIAV
+203 FHDPADDAMLKIAV

-224 VTGELMKEAAELA
+224 VTGELMKEAAQLA

-251 IDEEDFCQEKFG
+251 IDEENFCQEKFG

-275 LGSDV
+275 LGPDV
-280 WMAHAIHLDDSAVAK
+280 WMAHAIHLDDSAIDK
-295 FGKTGTG
+295 FGRTGTG
-302 VAHCPSSN
+302 TAHCPSSN
-310 ARLGSGIA
+310 ARLGAGIA
-318 RVQDLVRA
+318 RVQDLVKA

-366 SRESLALATRGGAK
+366 ARQSLALATRGGAR
-380 VLGRDKDLGS
+380 VLGREKELGT

-425 EVTALLVNGEVR
+425 EVKALLVNGEVR
-437 VRHGLITAK
+437 VRHGLITAIA
-446 SHEDIAAEAARA
+446 HEEIAQQAARA
-458 SKRLLSSAKKAG
+458 SKRILTSSKKAG

>member
-1 MLSDLLPCAL
+1 MSQTL
-11 KGPALSKT
+11 
-19 IITGA
+19 ITNA
-24 YIATVDLQDREISGG
+24 YIATLDSNDREISDG
-39 WVAVDGK
+39 WVAIDGK
-46 RIVGIGTGEIPAD
+46 RIVGIGQSNIPPQFAG
-59 YAAFDRI
+59 FDRI
-66 DGSGCLL
+66 DGTGALL
-73 TPGFV
+73 TPGFI

-94 ESTLFEWLVELYPIW
+94 ESTLFEWLVTLYPIW

-144 AEGGDCLAAEIKAAE
+144 AEGGDCLAAEIEAAQ

-168 RGSMDLGQSKGG
+168 RGSMDLGQSQGG

-203 FHDTADDAMVKIAV
+203 FHDPADDAMLKIAV

-224 VTGELMKEAAELA
+224 VTGELMKEAAQLA

-251 IDEEDFCQEKFG
+251 IEEESFCQEKFG

-275 LGSDV
+275 LGPDV
-280 WMAHAIHLDDSAVAK
+280 WMAHAIHLDDSAIDK
-295 FGKTGTG
+295 FGRTGTG
-302 VAHCPSSN
+302 TAHCPSSN
-310 ARLGSGIA
+310 ARLGAGIA
-318 RVQDLVRA
+318 RVQDLVKA

-366 SRESLALATRGGAK
+366 TRQSLALATRGGAR
-380 VLGRDKDLGS
+380 VLGRENELGT

-425 EVTALLVNGEVR
+425 EVKALLVNGEVR
-437 VRHGLITAK
+437 VRHGLITAIA
-446 SHEDIAAEAARA
+446 HEEIAQQAVRA
-458 SKRLLSSAKKAG
+458 SKRILTSSKKAG

>member
-1 MLSDLLPCAL
+1 MSQTL
-11 KGPALSKT
+11 
-19 IITGA
+19 ITDA
-24 YIATVDLQDREISGG
+24 YIATLDSNDREISDG
-39 WVAVDGK
+39 WVAIDGK
-46 RIVGIGTGEIPAD
+46 RIVGIGQSNIPPQFAG
-59 YAAFDRI
+59 FDRI
-66 DGSGCLL
+66 DGTGALL
-73 TPGFV
+73 TPGFI

-94 ESTLFEWLVELYPIW
+94 ESTLFEWLVTLYPIW

-144 AEGGDCLAAEIKAAE
+144 AEGGDCLAAEIEAAQ

-168 RGSMDLGQSKGG
+168 RGSMDLGQTQGG

-203 FHDTADDAMVKIAV
+203 FHDPADDAMLKIAV
-217 APCSPFS
+217 ASCSPFS
-224 VTGELMKEAAELA
+224 VTGELMKEAAQLA

-251 IDEEDFCQEKFG
+251 IDEENFCQERFG

-275 LGSDV
+275 LGPDV
-280 WMAHAIHLDDSAVAK
+280 WMAHAIHLDDSAIDK
-295 FGKTGTG
+295 FGRTGTG
-302 VAHCPSSN
+302 TAHCPSSN
-310 ARLGSGIA
+310 ARLGAGIA
-318 RVQDLVRA
+318 RVQDLVKA

-366 SRESLALATRGGAK
+366 ARQSLALATRGGAR
-380 VLGRDKDLGS
+380 VLGREKELGT

-425 EVTALLVNGEVR
+425 EVKALLVNGEVR
-437 VRHGLITAK
+437 VRHGLITAIA
-446 SHEDIAAEAARA
+446 HEEIAQQAARA
-458 SKRLLSSAKKAG
+458 SKRILTSSKKAG

>member
-1 MLSDLLPCAL
+1 MSQTL
-11 KGPALSKT
+11 
-19 IITGA
+19 ITEA
-24 YIATVDLQDREISGG
+24 YIATLDSNDREISDG
-39 WVAVDGK
+39 WVAIDGK
-46 RIVGIGTGEIPAD
+46 RIVGIGHSTIPPEFAG
-59 YAAFDRI
+59 FDRI
-66 DGSGCLL
+66 DGTGALL
-73 TPGFV
+73 TPGFI

-94 ESTLFEWLVELYPIW
+94 ESTLFEWLVTLYPIW

-144 AEGGDCLAAEIKAAE
+144 AEGGDCLAAEIEAAQ

-168 RGSMDLGQSKGG
+168 RGSMDLGQTQGG

-203 FHDTADDAMVKIAV
+203 FHDPADDAMLKIAV

-224 VTGELMKEAAELA
+224 VTGELMKEAAQLA

-251 IDEEDFCQEKFG
+251 IDEENFCQERFG

-275 LGSDV
+275 LGPDV
-280 WMAHAIHLDDSAVAK
+280 WMAHAIHLDDSAIDK
-295 FGKTGTG
+295 FGRTGTG
-302 VAHCPSSN
+302 TAHCPSSN
-310 ARLGSGIA
+310 ARLGAGIA
-318 RVQDLVRA
+318 RVQDLVKA

-366 SRESLALATRGGAK
+366 ARQSLALATRGGAR
-380 VLGRDKDLGS
+380 VLGRENELGT

-425 EVTALLVNGEVR
+425 EVKALLVNGEVR
-437 VRHGLITAK
+437 VRHGLITAIA
-446 SHEDIAAEAARA
+446 HEEIAQQAARA
-458 SKRLLSSAKKAG
+458 SKRILTSSKKAG

>member
-1 MLSDLLPCAL
+1 MSQTL
-11 KGPALSKT
+11 
-19 IITGA
+19 ITDA
-24 YIATVDLQDREISGG
+24 YIATLDSNDREISDG
-39 WVAVDGK
+39 WVAIDGK
-46 RIVGIGTGEIPAD
+46 RIVGIGQSNIPPQFAG
-59 YAAFDRI
+59 FDRI
-66 DGSGCLL
+66 DGTGALL
-73 TPGFV
+73 TPGFI

-94 ESTLFEWLVELYPIW
+94 ESTLFEWLVTLYPIW

-144 AEGGDCLAAEIKAAE
+144 AEGGDCLAAEIEAAQ

-168 RGSMDLGQSKGG
+168 RGSMDLGQTQGG

-203 FHDTADDAMVKIAV
+203 FHDPADDAMLKIAV

-224 VTGELMKEAAELA
+224 VTGELMKEAAQLA

-251 IDEEDFCQEKFG
+251 IDEENFCQKKFG

-275 LGSDV
+275 LGPDV
-280 WMAHAIHLDDSAVAK
+280 WMAHAIHLDDSAIDK

-310 ARLGSGIA
+310 ARLGAGIA
-318 RVQDLVRA
+318 RVQDLVKA

-366 SRESLALATRGGAK
+366 ARQSLALATRGGAR
-380 VLGRDKDLGS
+380 VLGREKELGT

-425 EVTALLVNGEVR
+425 EVKALLVNGEVR
-437 VRHGLITAK
+437 VRHGLITAIA
-446 SHEDIAAEAARA
+446 HEEIAQQAARA
-458 SKRLLSSAKKAG
+458 SKRILTSSKKAG

>member
-1 MLSDLLPCAL
+1 MSQTL
-11 KGPALSKT
+11 
-19 IITGA
+19 ITGA
-24 YIATVDLQDREISGG
+24 YIATVDLDDREITSG

-46 RIVGIGTGEIPAD
+46 RIVGIGAGVVPD
-59 YAAFDRI
+59 NYAKFSRI

-109 GHLDAEVTFGAAQG
+109 GHIDAEITFAAAQG

-132 CTYTTDHHYVFP
+132 CTYASDHHYVFP
-144 AEGGDCLAAEIKAAE
+144 KEGGDCLGAEISAAQS
-159 GLGIRFHPT
+159 LGIRFHPT
-168 RGSMDLGQSKGG
+168 RGSMDLGRSQGG
-180 LPPDNVVEDRD
+180 LPPDHVIEDRD
-191 QILIATEDAIRR
+191 QILIASEDAITR
-203 FHDTADDAMVKIAV
+203 FHDSANDAMVKIGI

-224 VTGELMKEAAELA
+224 VTGDLMKEAATLA
-237 RRENVRLHTHLAET
+237 RKHKVRLHTHLAET
-251 IDEEDFCQEKFG
+251 IDENDFCQDKFG

-280 WMAHAIHLDDSAVAK
+280 WMAHAVHLDDGAIAK
-295 FGKTGTG
+295 FAKTGTG

-310 ARLGSGIA
+310 ARLGAGIA
-318 RVQDLVRA
+318 SIQKMVGA
-326 GAPVGLGV
+326 GVPVGLGV

-366 SRESLALATRGGAK
+366 SRQALALATRGGAK
-380 VLGRDKDLGS
+380 VLGREKELGS

-395 LADLVLWKLDDIGHI
+395 LADLALWELNDIGHI

-425 EVTALLVNGEVR
+425 ELNALLVNGEIR
-437 VRHGLITAK
+437 VRHGQLTSK
-446 SHEDIAAEAARA
+446 PHEEIASEAAKA
-458 SKRLLSSAKKAG
+458 SKNLLSRAEKAGHRG

>member
-1 MLSDLLPCAL
+1 MSQTL
-11 KGPALSKT
+11 
-19 IITGA
+19 ITDA
-24 YIATVDLQDREISGG
+24 YIATLDSNDREISDG
-39 WVAVDGK
+39 WVAIDGK
-46 RIVGIGTGEIPAD
+46 RIVGIGQSNIPPQFAG
-59 YAAFDRI
+59 FDRI
-66 DGSGCLL
+66 DGTGALL
-73 TPGFV
+73 TPGFI

-94 ESTLFEWLVELYPIW
+94 ESTLFEWLVTLYPIW

-144 AEGGDCLAAEIKAAE
+144 AEGGDCLAAEIEAAQ

-168 RGSMDLGQSKGG
+168 RGSMDLGQSQGG

-203 FHDTADDAMVKIAV
+203 FHDPADDAMLKIAV

-224 VTGELMKEAAELA
+224 VTGELMKEAAQLA

-251 IDEEDFCQEKFG
+251 IDEENFCQEKFG

-275 LGSDV
+275 LGPDV
-280 WMAHAIHLDDSAVAK
+280 WMAHAIHLDDSAIDK
-295 FGKTGTG
+295 FGRTGTG
-302 VAHCPSSN
+302 TAHCPSSN
-310 ARLGSGIA
+310 ARLGAGIA
-318 RVQDLVRA
+318 RVQDLVKA

-366 SRESLALATRGGAK
+366 ARQSLALATRGGAR
-380 VLGRDKDLGS
+380 VLGREKELGT

-425 EVTALLVNGEVR
+425 EVKALLVNGEVR
-437 VRHGLITAK
+437 VRHGLITAIA
-446 SHEDIAAEAARA
+446 HEEIAQQAARA
-458 SKRLLSSAKKAG
+458 SKRILTSSKKAG